1 MLAPTPEEKKL
12 ASTGT
17 SHAASASTSHQL
29 PPRCICIRWWQLGA
43 PSATTRRNA
52 KHHSSREAK
61 KRTETHASHHQFRPR
76 LKIKKKKSQA
86 EKVPLLSLSPSPLR
100 VAKDQEPSCR
110 PSGRNP
116 PPRGVS
122 VHGMWIFVF
131 SARGPRRIFL
141 VAARPARS
149 AGRGIRWNFGADFF
163 FPGRGHV
170 PIHREPRYYLRVD
183 PRG

>member
-76 LKIKKKKSQA
+76 LKIKKKKVKQRRCRSSRSHPRLSVSQKIRSLVA
-86 EKVPLLSLSPSPLR
+86 GQVAGIRLPGAFLSTECGFLFFCAGPTPYLSRGRQARQVSR
-100 VAKDQEPSCR
+100 T
-110 PSGRNP
+110 RNP
-116 PPRGVS
+116 LEFWG
-122 VHGMWIFVF
+122 
-131 SARGPRRIFL
+131 
-141 VAARPARS
+141 
-149 AGRGIRWNFGADFF
+149 
-163 FPGRGHV
+163 
-170 PIHREPRYYLRVD
+170 
-183 PRG
+183 